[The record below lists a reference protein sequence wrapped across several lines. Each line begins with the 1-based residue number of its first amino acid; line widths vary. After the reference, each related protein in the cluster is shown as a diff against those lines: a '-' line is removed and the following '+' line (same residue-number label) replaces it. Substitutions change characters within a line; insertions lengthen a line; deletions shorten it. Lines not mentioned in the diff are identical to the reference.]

1 MIVYIFLDEG
11 GNFDFSTSG
20 SCYYTFTSVV
30 MVRPFTFYSEFENYK
45 YDVIEYGKNLDK
57 FHCAEDN
64 AHVRGRVFGLIK
76 DNLDKFR
83 IDSVVVRK
91 CKTGPALRPPEKF
104 YPRMLSYLL
113 KHIIDKFNFDKVEEV
128 IVITDSLPTKRN
140 KRLFEKSIKK
150 NLNESLRKDACYR
163 IIHHPSSAHY
173 GLQIADYCNWAIM
186 RKWERGDAEHY
197 STIRNAIKSEFNI
210 FRSGTTK
217 YYDDGRPV
225 KD

>member
-11 GNFDFSTSG
+11 GNFDFSTTG
-20 SCYYTFTSVV
+20 SHYYTFTSVV
-30 MVRPFTFYSEFENYK
+30 MTRPFSHYSQFENYK
-45 YDVIEYGKNLDK
+45 YDVIEYGKNIDK

-64 AHVRGRVFGLIK
+64 THVRGRVFQLIQ
-76 DNLDKFR
+76 DNLDKLR

-113 KHIIDKFNFDKVEEV
+113 RHIIDKIDFNDVKEA

-140 KRLFEKSIKK
+140 KKLFEKAIKK
-150 NLNESLRKDACYR
+150 DLGSSLKEDASYR
-163 IIHHPSSAHY
+163 IIHHPSCAHY

-197 STIRNAIKSEFNI
+197 DTISPSIQSEYNI
-210 FRSGTTK
+210 FQTGRRK
-217 YYDDGRPV
+217 YYDDGHPI
-225 KD
+225 